1 MGNSL
6 ELSTQARRAFA
17 ALAADLERIFQD
29 RLVALVAY
37 GTHRGA
43 AFTTTIESADLDALS
58 VLTEIWHKSG
68 LDTPLLLTADEF
80 TRSLD
85 AFPIEY
91 QAIIDRHVVIVGTP
105 PFANSKIRPE
115 ELRRA
120 CEAQAKGHLIH
131 LRQGWI
137 DAAGHGD
144 DLSRR
149 IAASASPL
157 RVLLSHV
164 ATLDGHTGDDLAAYA
179 GTRFGTD
186 AEILRAVLA
195 LERQPEGARALLPRL
210 PQYLAACEHV
220 WAFVDG
226 WHA

>member
-1 MGNSL
+1 MANSL
-6 ELSTQARRAFA
+6 ELSSHARRAFA
-17 ALAADLERIFQD
+17 ALAADLGRVFQD

-37 GTHRGA
+37 GPKRGA
-43 AFTTTIESADLDALS
+43 AFTTSIEAGDLDALS
-58 VLTEIWHKSG
+58 VLTEVWHKSG
-68 LDTPLLLTADEF
+68 LDTPLLLTAEEF

-91 QAIIDRHVVIVGTP
+91 QAIMNRHVVIMGTP
-105 PFANSKIRPE
+105 PFPAAGIRPE

-137 DAAGHGD
+137 DAAGHSD

-149 IAASASPL
+149 VAASALPL

-164 ATLDGHTGDDLAAYA
+164 ATLDGHDADDLAAYA

-195 LERQPEGARALLPRL
+195 LEDHPEGARAVLPRL